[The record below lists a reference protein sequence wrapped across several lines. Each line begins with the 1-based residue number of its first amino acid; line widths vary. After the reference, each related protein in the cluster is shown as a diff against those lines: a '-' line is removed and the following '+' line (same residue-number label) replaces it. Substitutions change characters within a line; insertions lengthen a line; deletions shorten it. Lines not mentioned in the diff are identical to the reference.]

1 MRWTIIAV
9 LALTGSAA
17 LAQQAPPRQ
26 SKPASALPPESITVL
41 AVKPSPEAI
50 QDFIKTRTAPTRV
63 LGRMARWDKGICP
76 LTIGLGTTYA
86 KYVTQRIRDI
96 AATVGAP
103 VNSDPACRPDIEV
116 VFTTTPQEL
125 LDNVQKRQSLFLG
138 YANTTAQTA
147 QLATVS
153 HPIQSWYTT
162 ETLDWF
168 GTRVVDSGKCGAG
181 GTTTL
186 NVDSPA
192 MASLPAADAMQT
204 GAGTPVQLS
213 LPCAM
218 VVHSLGWRVRD
229 GLSSGFYNVLI
240 VAEPAK
246 LLDYEVGTLA
256 DYIAMLALSQPAA
269 LDTCQDL
276 PSIANLLAPNCAS
289 VPHRITDGDLAYL
302 RGLYKMPSGLDVSV
316 QVNSMRYQ
324 MTKTLVTDKGGPPQ

>member
-1 MRWTIIAV
+1 MAGIAIV
-9 LALTGSAA
+9 ALMGSAV
-17 LAQQAPPRQ
+17 LAQQAPSPPQ
-26 SKPASALPPESITVL
+26 QIKPPSPLPPETITVL
-41 AVKPSPEAI
+41 AVKPSPETI
-50 QDFIKTRTAPTRV
+50 QDFIQTRTAPTRV
-63 LGRMARWDKGICP
+63 LGRMARWEKGICP
-76 LTIGLGTTYA
+76 LTIGLGDTYA

-103 VNSDPACRPDIEV
+103 VNSDPGCRPDIEV
-116 VFTTTPQEL
+116 VFTTTPQAL
-125 LDNVQKRQSLFLG
+125 LDNVRQRQSLFLG
-138 YANTTAQTA
+138 YAATTVQTA
-147 QLATVS
+147 RLATVS

-192 MASLPAADAMQT
+192 MASLPATDAMQT

-218 VVHSLGWRVRD
+218 VVRSLGSRARD

-240 VAEPAK
+240 VAEPAR

-256 DYIAMLALSQPAA
+256 DYIAMLALSQPASQN
-269 LDTCQDL
+269 DCQAL
-276 PSIANLLAPNCAS
+276 PSIANLLAPNCAA

-302 RGLYKMPSGLDVSV
+302 RGLYQMPSGLALAV
-316 QVNSMRYQ
+316 QVNSMRSQ
-324 MTKTLVTDKGGPPQ
+324 MTKTLVTDKAGPQ